1 MRRRPRRGLDD
12 GIQPT
17 RRQDSIVADGRIE
30 FTGESIES
38 ALIDTLDP
46 AGSRWIPLDPGKDRM
61 GFDDDDD
68 DDG

>member
-1 MRRRPRRGLDD
+1 M
-12 GIQPT
+12 
-17 RRQDSIVADGRIE
+17 ADGRIE

-46 AGSRWIPLDPGKDRM
+46 AGSRQKDRM